1 MVDAHGRPIENARVF
16 IAEAP
21 APVPDIAAVTG
32 ADGRFELEA
41 EASGTYV
48 VGCATEAGET
58 SSERVTAGEN
68 DVEITLRVG

>member
-1 MVDAHGRPIENARVF
+1 VVDARGRPVQNVRVY

-32 ADGRFELEA
+32 ADGRFELDA
-41 EASGTYV
+41 EAPGTYV

-58 SSERVTAGEN
+58 TSERIAAGED
-68 DVEITLRVG
+68 DVEITVRIG